1 MKEKLKAILK
11 HAVLALC
18 GGWRVLSHR
27 DGRGAATATG
37 LMAVLGGVCFVL
49 IGDINEFIP
58 WNMPL
63 ILQGAIGSGI
73 VTVLEL
79 VSGIILN
86 LWLGLGIWDY
96 SNMPFNLLGQICLP
110 FTPAVGGPFHRC
122 RGAGRLAPV
131 LAVLEKIDLP
141 TRYSENL
148 RKWGGQDID
157 WTGRV

>member
-18 GGWRVLSHR
+18 GGCVYFLIEMAWRGHSHW
-27 DGRGAATATG
+27 T
-37 LMAVLGGVCFVL
+37 MAVLGGVCFVL
-49 IGDINEFIP
+49 IGDVNEFIP

-73 VTVLEL
+73 VTALEL
-79 VSGIILN
+79 VAGIILN

-110 FTPAVGGPFHRC
+110 FTLLWVALSIVAV
-122 RGAGRLAPV
+122 V
-131 LAVLEKIDLP
+131 LDDWLRYWLFGEDRP
-141 TRYSENL
+141 TYTL
-148 RKWGGQDID
+148 F
-157 WTGRV
+157 

>member
-18 GGWRVLSHR
+18 GGCVYFLIEMAWRGHSHW
-27 DGRGAATATG
+27 T
-37 LMAVLGGVCFVL
+37 MAVLGGVCFVL

-63 ILQGAIGSGI
+63 VLQGAIGSGI
-73 VTVLEL
+73 VTLLEL

-96 SNMPFNLLGQICLP
+96 SNMPFNFLGQICLP
-110 FTPAVGGPFHRC
+110 FSLLWVALSVVAVILDDWLRC
-122 RGAGRLAPV
+122 WLFGEDR
-131 LAVLEKIDLP
+131 P
-141 TRYSENL
+141 TYKL
-148 RKWGGQDID
+148 F
-157 WTGRV
+157 

>member
-18 GGWRVLSHR
+18 GGFVYFLIEMAWRGHSHW
-27 DGRGAATATG
+27 T
-37 LMAVLGGVCFVL
+37 MAVLGGVCFVL

-63 ILQGAIGSGI
+63 VLQGAIGSGI
-73 VTVLEL
+73 VTLLEL

-96 SNMPFNLLGQICLP
+96 SNMPFNFLGQICLP
-110 FTPAVGGPFHRC
+110 FSLLWVALSVVAVILDDWLRYWLFGEDR
-122 RGAGRLAPV
+122 
-131 LAVLEKIDLP
+131 P
-141 TRYSENL
+141 TYTL
-148 RKWGGQDID
+148 F
-157 WTGRV
+157 

>member
-18 GGWRVLSHR
+18 GGCVYFLIEMAWRGHSHW
-27 DGRGAATATG
+27 T
-37 LMAVLGGVCFVL
+37 MAVLGGVCFVL

-63 ILQGAIGSGI
+63 VLQGAIGSGI
-73 VTVLEL
+73 VTLLEL

-96 SNMPFNLLGQICLP
+96 SNMPFNFLGQICLP
-110 FTPAVGGPFHRC
+110 FSLLWVALSVVAVILDDWLRYWLFGEDR
-122 RGAGRLAPV
+122 
-131 LAVLEKIDLP
+131 P
-141 TRYSENL
+141 TYKL
-148 RKWGGQDID
+148 F
-157 WTGRV
+157 

>member
-18 GGWRVLSHR
+18 GGCVLSHR
-27 DGRGAATATG
+27 DGVARPQPLDDGRARR
-37 LMAVLGGVCFVL
+37 VCFVL

-110 FTPAVGGPFHRC
+110 FTLLWVALSIVAVALDDWLRYWLFGEDR
-122 RGAGRLAPV
+122 
-131 LAVLEKIDLP
+131 P
-141 TRYSENL
+141 TYTL
-148 RKWGGQDID
+148 F
-157 WTGRV
+157 

>member
-18 GGWRVLSHR
+18 GGCVYFLIEMAWRGHSHW
-27 DGRGAATATG
+27 T
-37 LMAVLGGVCFVL
+37 MAVLGGVCFVL

-63 ILQGAIGSGI
+63 VLQGAIGSGI
-73 VTVLEL
+73 VTLLEL

-96 SNMPFNLLGQICLP
+96 SNMPFNFLGQICLP
-110 FTPAVGGPFHRC
+110 FTLLWVALSIVAV
-122 RGAGRLAPV
+122 V
-131 LAVLEKIDLP
+131 LDDWLRYWLFGEDRP
-141 TRYSENL
+141 TYTL
-148 RKWGGQDID
+148 F
-157 WTGRV
+157 

>member
-18 GGWRVLSHR
+18 GGCVYFLIEMAWRGHSHW
-27 DGRGAATATG
+27 T
-37 LMAVLGGVCFVL
+37 MAVLGGVCFVL
-49 IGDINEFIP
+49 IGVINEFIP

-63 ILQGAIGSGI
+63 VLQGAIGSGI
-73 VTVLEL
+73 VTLLEL

-110 FTPAVGGPFHRC
+110 FTLLWVALSIVAV
-122 RGAGRLAPV
+122 V
-131 LAVLEKIDLP
+131 LDDWLRYWLFGEDRP
-141 TRYSENL
+141 TYTL
-148 RKWGGQDID
+148 F
-157 WTGRV
+157 

>member
-18 GGWRVLSHR
+18 GGCVYFLIEMAWRGHSHW
-27 DGRGAATATG
+27 T
-37 LMAVLGGVCFVL
+37 MAVLGGVCFVL

-79 VSGIILN
+79 VSGFILN

-110 FTPAVGGPFHRC
+110 FTLLWVALSIVAV
-122 RGAGRLAPV
+122 V
-131 LAVLEKIDLP
+131 LDDWLRYWLFGEDRP
-141 TRYSENL
+141 TYTL
-148 RKWGGQDID
+148 F
-157 WTGRV
+157 

>member
-18 GGWRVLSHR
+18 GGCVYFLIEMAWRGHSHW
-27 DGRGAATATG
+27 T
-37 LMAVLGGVCFVL
+37 MAVLGGVCFVL

-63 ILQGAIGSGI
+63 VLQGAIGSGT
-73 VTVLEL
+73 VTLLEL

-96 SNMPFNLLGQICLP
+96 SNMPFNFLGQICLP
-110 FTPAVGGPFHRC
+110 FSLLWVALSVAAVILDDWLRYWLFGEDR
-122 RGAGRLAPV
+122 
-131 LAVLEKIDLP
+131 P
-141 TRYSENL
+141 TYTL
-148 RKWGGQDID
+148 F
-157 WTGRV
+157 

>member
-18 GGWRVLSHR
+18 GGCVYFLIEMAWRGHSHW
-27 DGRGAATATG
+27 T
-37 LMAVLGGVCFVL
+37 MAVLGGVCFVL

-79 VSGIILN
+79 ASGIILN

-110 FTPAVGGPFHRC
+110 FTLLWVALSIVAVALDDWLRYWLFGEDR
-122 RGAGRLAPV
+122 
-131 LAVLEKIDLP
+131 P
-141 TRYSENL
+141 TYTL
-148 RKWGGQDID
+148 F
-157 WTGRV
+157 

>member
-18 GGWRVLSHR
+18 GGCAYFLIEMAWRGHSHW
-27 DGRGAATATG
+27 T
-37 LMAVLGGVCFVL
+37 MAVLGGVCFVL

-73 VTVLEL
+73 VTALEL
-79 VSGIILN
+79 VAGIILN

-110 FTPAVGGPFHRC
+110 FTLLWVALSIVAV
-122 RGAGRLAPV
+122 V
-131 LAVLEKIDLP
+131 LDDWLRYWLFGEDRP
-141 TRYSENL
+141 TYTL
-148 RKWGGQDID
+148 F
-157 WTGRV
+157 

>member
-11 HAVLALC
+11 HTVLALC
-18 GGWRVLSHR
+18 GGCVYFLIEMAWRGHSHW
-27 DGRGAATATG
+27 T
-37 LMAVLGGVCFVL
+37 MAVLGGVCFVL

-110 FTPAVGGPFHRC
+110 FTLLWVALSIVAV
-122 RGAGRLAPV
+122 V
-131 LAVLEKIDLP
+131 LDDWLRYWLFGEDRP
-141 TRYSENL
+141 TYTL
-148 RKWGGQDID
+148 F
-157 WTGRV
+157 

>member
-18 GGWRVLSHR
+18 GGCVYFLIEMAWRGHSHW
-27 DGRGAATATG
+27 T
-37 LMAVLGGVCFVL
+37 MAVLGGVCFVL

-63 ILQGAIGSGI
+63 ILQGALGSGI

-110 FTPAVGGPFHRC
+110 FTLLWVALSIVAV
-122 RGAGRLAPV
+122 V
-131 LAVLEKIDLP
+131 LDDWLRYWLFGEDRP
-141 TRYSENL
+141 TYTL
-148 RKWGGQDID
+148 F
-157 WTGRV
+157 

>member
-18 GGWRVLSHR
+18 GGCVYFLIEMAWRGHSHW
-27 DGRGAATATG
+27 T
-37 LMAVLGGVCFVL
+37 MAVLGGVCFAL

-63 ILQGAIGSGI
+63 VLQGAIGSGI
-73 VTVLEL
+73 VTLLEL

-96 SNMPFNLLGQICLP
+96 SNMPFNFLGQICLP
-110 FTPAVGGPFHRC
+110 FSLLWVALSVVAVILDDWLRYWLFGEDR
-122 RGAGRLAPV
+122 
-131 LAVLEKIDLP
+131 P
-141 TRYSENL
+141 TYTL
-148 RKWGGQDID
+148 F
-157 WTGRV
+157 

>member
-18 GGWRVLSHR
+18 GGCVYFLIEMAWRGHSHW
-27 DGRGAATATG
+27 T
-37 LMAVLGGVCFVL
+37 MAVLGGVCFVL

-96 SNMPFNLLGQICLP
+96 SNMPFNFLGQICLP
-110 FTPAVGGPFHRC
+110 FSLLWVALSIVAV
-122 RGAGRLAPV
+122 V
-131 LAVLEKIDLP
+131 LDDWLRYWLFGEDRP
-141 TRYSENL
+141 TYTL
-148 RKWGGQDID
+148 F
-157 WTGRV
+157 

>member
-18 GGWRVLSHR
+18 GGCVYFLIEMAWRGHSHW
-27 DGRGAATATG
+27 T
-37 LMAVLGGVCFVL
+37 MAVLGGVCFVL

-73 VTVLEL
+73 VTALEL
-79 VSGIILN
+79 VTGIILN

-110 FTPAVGGPFHRC
+110 FTLLWVALSIVAV
-122 RGAGRLAPV
+122 V
-131 LAVLEKIDLP
+131 LDDWLRYWLFGEDRP
-141 TRYSENL
+141 TYTL
-148 RKWGGQDID
+148 F
-157 WTGRV
+157 

>member
-18 GGWRVLSHR
+18 GGCVSFLIEMAWRGHSHW
-27 DGRGAATATG
+27 T
-37 LMAVLGGVCFVL
+37 MAVLGGVCFVL

-110 FTPAVGGPFHRC
+110 FTLLWVALSIVAV
-122 RGAGRLAPV
+122 V
-131 LAVLEKIDLP
+131 LDDWLRYWLFGEDRP
-141 TRYSENL
+141 TYTL
-148 RKWGGQDID
+148 F
-157 WTGRV
+157 

>member
-18 GGWRVLSHR
+18 GGCVYFLIEMAWRGHSHW
-27 DGRGAATATG
+27 T
-37 LMAVLGGVCFVL
+37 MAVLGGVCFVL

-58 WNMPL
+58 WKMPL

-110 FTPAVGGPFHRC
+110 FTLLWVALSIVAVALDDWLRYWLFGEDR
-122 RGAGRLAPV
+122 
-131 LAVLEKIDLP
+131 P
-141 TRYSENL
+141 TYTL
-148 RKWGGQDID
+148 F
-157 WTGRV
+157 